1 MKYILF
7 LFVLV
12 FAFSCNMPSPK
23 GKDTTTT
30 DPHNGK
36 VTNHLLGQSSP
47 YLLQHVYNP
56 VDWYPWGDEA
66 LQKAKDENKLLIISV
81 GYSACHWCHVMEHES
96 FEDSLVASVMNENF
110 VCIKVDREER
120 PDIDDI
126 YMTACHLS
134 GRGSCGW
141 PLNAFALPDG
151 RPFWAGTYFPKN
163 NWLQILD
170 NIQTTYTTDSTKIN
184 QAAEEIT
191 NNISRTDDLV
201 FVDAEEKFTSSRLRR
216 IARTFVKTIDMEKG
230 GRKANPQRPNKFPMP
245 NNYQFLLEYQHLS
258 GSKSTMQAVK
268 VTLDNM
274 ANGGIYDHLGGGFAR
289 YSTDPNWKAPHFE
302 KMMYDNGQLVS
313 LYSFAYQK
321 TKKDLYKQRV
331 YETLDWV
338 EREMTNPQGGFYSSL
353 DADSEGEEG
362 KFYVWKKSEI
372 DEALGKKDAAIF
384 SDYYSVKPNGN
395 WEHNNNIIHIT
406 KRPKDIARK
415 HKMKLKDLEK
425 LMLKCRKDLMK
436 VRDKRIRPGL
446 DDKILTSWNALMLK
460 GYADAYRV
468 FGEQKFLDAALKN
481 ADFLLNNQLK
491 EGNRLNRNYK
501 DGKSVI
507 NAFMDDYALLIDAF
521 VALYQATF
529 DEKWLNKSEDL
540 TQYVMANFY
549 DEKSRMFF
557 YTSSQDAPLVARKKE
572 LSDNVI
578 PASNSVMA
586 KNLFHLGTYLY
597 KDEYTQLSRDMM
609 NTIIIQF
616 EDSGQPSFYSNWCS
630 LLAKLT
636 HEPYEVAIIGD
647 DFAEKRQE
655 IDQHYLPNALLLG
668 GKTEGNLELLKNKLI
683 EGETRIYVCKKK
695 VCKLPV
701 TEVKKALKL
710 MEN

>member
-36 VTNHLLGQSSP
+36 LTNHLLGQSSP

-683 EGETRIYVCKKK
+683 EDETRIYVCKKK

>member
-1 MKYILF
+1 MKYITFISFIL
-7 LFVLV
+7 LCI
-12 FAFSCNMPSPK
+12 FACNNPSPK
-23 GKDTTTT
+23 NAT
-30 DPHNGK
+30 DGAHAADERK
-36 VTNHLLGQSSP
+36 KNHLAGQSSP

-56 VDWYPWGDEA
+56 VDWYPWGEEA
-66 LQKAKDENKLLIISV
+66 LKKAKEENKLMIISV

-120 PDIDDI
+120 PDIDDV
-126 YMTACHLS
+126 YMTACHLT

-170 NIQTTYTTDSTKIN
+170 NIQTTYTTEPEKLTV
-184 QAAEEIT
+184 AAEDIT
-191 NNISRTDDLV
+191 KNISRTDDLV
-201 FVDAEEKFTSSRLRR
+201 FVDADEKYSESRLRK
-216 IARTFVKTIDMEKG
+216 IARNFVKTIDMEKG
-230 GRKANPQRPNKFPMP
+230 GRKANPRNPNKFPMP

-258 GSKSTMQAVK
+258 GSKSTMQAIK
-268 VTLDNM
+268 STLNNM

-289 YSTDPNWKAPHFE
+289 YSTDPNWKVPHFE
-302 KMMYDNGQLVS
+302 KMMYDNGQLMS

-338 EREMTNPQGGFYSSL
+338 EREMTSPEGGFYSSL

-362 KFYVWKKSEI
+362 KFYVWEKSEI
-372 DEALGKKDAAIF
+372 DEALGEKNAKIF
-384 SDYYSVKPNGN
+384 KDYYTIKSNGN
-395 WEHNNNIIHIT
+395 WEHDKNILHIT
-406 KRPKDIARK
+406 ERPKDVAKK
-415 HKMKLKDLEK
+415 HDMRLSALEK
-425 LMLKCRKDLMK
+425 LMLECRNDLLK
-436 VRDKRIRPGL
+436 IRDKRIRPGL

-501 DGKSVI
+501 DGNSVI
-507 NAFMDDYALLIDAF
+507 NAFLDDYALLIDAF

-529 DEKWLNKSEDL
+529 DEKWLNKANDL
-540 TQYVMANFY
+540 TAYVMDNFY

-557 YTSSQDAPLVARKKE
+557 YTSSEDAPLVARKKE

-597 KDEYTQLSRDMM
+597 KDDYLKQARDMM
-609 NTIIIQF
+609 NTMIIQF
-616 EDSGQPSFYSNWCS
+616 EGSEQPSFYSNWCS
-630 LLAKLT
+630 LLFRMT
-636 HEPYEVAIIGD
+636 YEPYEVAIIGD
-647 DFAEKRQE
+647 DFAEKRKE

-668 GKTEGNLELLKNKLI
+668 GKTEGNLELLENKLI
-683 EGETRIYVCKKK
+683 EDETRIYVCKKK

-701 TEVKKALKL
+701 NEVDKALKL
-710 MEN
+710 ME

>member
-170 NIQTTYTTDSTKIN
+170 NIQTTYTTDPTKIS

-586 KNLFHLGTYLY
+586 KNLFRLGTYLY

-647 DFAEKRQE
+647 DFVEKRQE

-683 EGETRIYVCKKK
+683 EDETRIYVCKKK

>member
-170 NIQTTYTTDSTKIN
+170 NIQTTYTTDPTKIS

-586 KNLFHLGTYLY
+586 KNLFRLGTYLY

-683 EGETRIYVCKKK
+683 EDETRIYVCKKK

>member
-7 LFVLV
+7 LFILV

-36 VTNHLLGQSSP
+36 LTNHLLGQSSP

-436 VRDKRIRPGL
+436 VRNKRIRPGL

-683 EGETRIYVCKKK
+683 EDETRIYVCKKK

>member
-30 DPHNGK
+30 DPHKGK
-36 VTNHLLGQSSP
+36 ATNQLLGQSSP

-170 NIQTTYTTDSTKIN
+170 NIQTTYTTDPTKIS

-683 EGETRIYVCKKK
+683 EDETRIYVCKKK

>member
-30 DPHNGK
+30 DPHKGK
-36 VTNHLLGQSSP
+36 ATNHLLGQSSP

-120 PDIDDI
+120 PDIDDV

-170 NIQTTYTTDSTKIN
+170 NIQTTYTTDPTKIS

-683 EGETRIYVCKKK
+683 EDETRIYVCKKK

>member
-7 LFVLV
+7 LFILV

-436 VRDKRIRPGL
+436 VRNKRIRPGL

-683 EGETRIYVCKKK
+683 EDETRIYVCKKK

>member
-1 MKYILF
+1 MKYIPFLF
-7 LFVLV
+7 LIIA
-12 FAFSCNMPSPK
+12 FACNAPSPK
-23 GKDTTTT
+23 NNDTNKIL

-36 VTNHLLGQSSP
+36 PTNHLLGQSSP

-56 VDWYPWGDEA
+56 VDWYPWGEEA
-66 LQKAKDENKLLIISV
+66 LQKAKDENKLMIISV

-120 PDIDDI
+120 PDIDDV
-126 YMTACHLS
+126 YMTACHLT

-170 NIQTTYTTDSTKIN
+170 NIQTTYTSDPKKLTASAEDITK
-184 QAAEEIT
+184 
-191 NNISRTDDLV
+191 NISRRDDLV
-201 FVDAEEKFTSSRLRR
+201 FVDAEEKYTQSRLRK
-216 IARTFVKTIDMEKG
+216 IARAFVRSIDMEKG

-258 GSKSTMQAVK
+258 GSKSTMQAIK
-268 VTLDNM
+268 VTLDNI
-274 ANGGIYDHLGGGFAR
+274 ANGGIYDQLGGGFAR

-302 KMMYDNGQLVS
+302 KMMYDNGQIVS

-321 TKKDLYKQRV
+321 MKDPLYKQRV

-338 EREMTNPQGGFYSSL
+338 EREMTSPEGGFYSSL

-372 DEALGKKDAAIF
+372 DEALGKNTANIF
-384 SDYYSVKPNGN
+384 NDYYTVKPNGN
-395 WEHNNNIIHIT
+395 WEHDNNILHIT
-406 KRPKDIARK
+406 KRPKDVARK
-415 HKMKLKDLEK
+415 HDMKLKELEK
-425 LMLKCRKDLMK
+425 LMLEARKDLMK

-446 DDKILTSWNALMLK
+446 DDKILTSWNAIMLK

-481 ADFLLNNQLK
+481 ASFLLNNQFK

-501 DGKSVI
+501 DGNSVI

-529 DEKWLNKSEDL
+529 DEQWLYKADDL
-540 TQYVMANFY
+540 TKYTLANFY

-597 KDEYTQLSRDMM
+597 KDDYIQKSRDMLTTM
-609 NTIIIQF
+609 IIQF
-616 EDSGQPSFYSNWCS
+616 EGNEQPSFYSNWCS
-630 LLAKLT
+630 LLAKFAAP
-636 HEPYEVAIIGD
+636 PYEVAIVGD
-647 DFAEKRQE
+647 DFAEKRKE
-655 IDQHYLPNALLLG
+655 LDKHYLPNALLIG
-668 GKTEGNLELLKNKLI
+668 GKTEGTLELLKNKLV
-683 EGETRIYVCKKK
+683 EDKTKIYVCKKK

-701 TEVKKALKL
+701 TEVRKALPLIK
-710 MEN
+710 